1 MFRSATDQILKS
13 SKVRTFSPTL
23 SVCIRNSSAQV
34 WNIYSSI
41 VFIVADSHTTFSQ
54 TMKLIINQVPH
65 SPDRYVS
72 RQGATGYLT
81 KSLEAKPDKE
91 PLWRYLMIGAIHSA
105 LSGLTAFSKQ
115 IEVTAHNV
123 ANISTDGFKK
133 SHVEFV
139 SVETGG
145 VLPVVRKDDSAGPT
159 VLRDSSYGPT
169 QVELSNVDLGEEAVN
184 QIIGQRMFEANIQ
197 ALKTA
202 NDMLGSI
209 LDINK

>member
-1 MFRSATDQILKS
+1 
-13 SKVRTFSPTL
+13 
-23 SVCIRNSSAQV
+23 
-34 WNIYSSI
+34 
-41 VFIVADSHTTFSQ
+41 
-54 TMKLIINQVPH
+54 
-65 SPDRYVS
+65 
-72 RQGATGYLT
+72 
-81 KSLEAKPDKE
+81 
-91 PLWRYLMIGAIHSA
+91 MIGAIHSA